1 MVPLKRY
8 AVEMVRLHWFSV
20 LAVAGEMSL
29 KAVLSSVCYHI
40 EVEAMHFHEKN
51 FFCFLME
58 THYGTTIMVGN
69 GRRASVS
76 DGLDV
81 F

>member
-1 MVPLKRY
+1 MVPLNRY

-40 EVEAMHFHEKN
+40 EIQVMHFPEKSCL
-51 FFCFLME
+51 FFE
-58 THYGTTIMVGN
+58 GD
-69 GRRASVS
+69 R
-76 DGLDV
+76 LDD